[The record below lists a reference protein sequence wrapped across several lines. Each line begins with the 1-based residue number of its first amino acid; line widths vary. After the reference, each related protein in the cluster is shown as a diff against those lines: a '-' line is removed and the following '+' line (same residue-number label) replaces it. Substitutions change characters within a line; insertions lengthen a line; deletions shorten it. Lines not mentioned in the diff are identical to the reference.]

1 MSFNSDLRR
10 STKNIS
16 TRAEKM
22 FRAKV
27 LSICNSIIRRTPKKT
42 GRLQGNWQA
51 SINTPKSSE
60 IDQYSF
66 DIVSVEQTY
75 TQLSNGDTAYFVNN
89 LPYAHAIEH
98 GHSKKNPLGMMRIS
112 VLEASD

>member
-1 MSFNSDLRR
+1 MSFSSDLRR
-10 STKNIS
+10 SRENMT

-22 FRAKV
+22 FRGKV
-27 LSICNSIIRRTPKKT
+27 LSVCNSIVRRTPKDT

-51 SINTPKSSE
+51 SINTPKSGE
-60 IDQYSF
+60 VDQTRF
-66 DIVSVEQTY
+66 DISAVQQTY

-89 LPYAHAIEH
+89 LPYASKIER
-98 GHSKKNPLGMMRIS
+98 GSSKQAPLGMMRIS